1 MKKQAFAATLV
12 ALVIAV
18 AVPAALA
25 DSPIVIT
32 PANGSDY
39 ILPDGTVYQQNDDG
53 TFSWIPD
60 VATANA
66 MGVDWTSLIPV
77 TGLDGPVVQSFPSVV
92 TLSNPSFNRTG
103 AGGGTSPT
111 GGSAG
116 PSITPANGNDYAL
129 PDGQVY
135 QDNGD
140 GTCSWIPD
148 VATGNAM
155 GLNWN
160 ALIPVNDLSEVP
172 CSVGTPFPHVG

>member
-1 MKKQAFAATLV
+1 MKKQAVVATLV

-25 DSPIVIT
+25 DSPSIT
-32 PANGSDY
+32 PANGNDY
-39 ILPDGTVYQQNDDG
+39 ILPDGSVYQMNDDG

-60 VATANA
+60 VATGNA
-66 MGVDWTSLIPV
+66 MGLDWTSLIPV
-77 TGLDGPVVQSFPSVV
+77 TGLDGPVVQPFPTV
-92 TLSNPSFNRTG
+92 LGLANASFNRTG
-103 AGGGTSPT
+103 GGGTS

-160 ALIPVNDLSEVP
+160 ALIPIGDLSDVP

>member
-1 MKKQAFAATLV
+1 MNKHALVATLV

-25 DSPIVIT
+25 DSSLSVT

-60 VATANA
+60 VATGNA
-66 MGVDWTSLIPV
+66 MGLDWTSLIPV
-77 TGLDGPVVQSFPSVV
+77 SQLAGPVVQPFPSVL
-92 TLSNPSFNRTG
+92 TLANASFNRTG
-103 AGGGTSPT
+103 GAGGTSPA
-111 GGSAG
+111 GGSTA
-116 PSITPANGNDYAL
+116 PSVTPANGNDYAL

-155 GLNWN
+155 GLDWN
-160 ALIPVNDLSEVP
+160 ALIPIDDLSDVP
-172 CSVGTPFPHVG
+172 CSVGAPFPHDG

>member
-1 MKKQAFAATLV
+1 MKKQASAAMLV

-25 DSPIVIT
+25 DSSISIT

-66 MGVDWTSLIPV
+66 MGLDWSSLIPV
-77 TGLDGPVVQSFPSVV
+77 TGLDGPVVESFPSIL

-103 AGGGTSPT
+103 ATGGTSPAV
-111 GGSAG
+111 GSAR

-140 GTCSWIPD
+140 GTCSWVPD

-155 GLNWN
+155 GLDWN
-160 ALIPVNDLSEVP
+160 ALIQIDDLSEVP
-172 CSVGTPFPHVG
+172 CSVGTPFPHVR